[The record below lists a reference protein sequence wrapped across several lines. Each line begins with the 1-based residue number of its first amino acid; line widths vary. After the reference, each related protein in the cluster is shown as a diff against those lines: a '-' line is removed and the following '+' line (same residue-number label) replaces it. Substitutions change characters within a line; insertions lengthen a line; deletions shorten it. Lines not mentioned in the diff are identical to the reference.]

1 MQGESGV
8 TAVAHVI
15 QLSVAPVFLLLGI
28 GAMLTVMTNRLG
40 RIVDRARLIQG
51 ETRDPIVR
59 GHTAF
64 EMQTLARRGTLI
76 SRSISLCTLTAL
88 LICAV
93 IVVLFVGAFLQRD
106 TATAAAWLFVAGMI
120 AFFAGLLLFLREVL
134 VATSWLRIG
143 LRQPDALPARG
154 PKHNVI

>member
-40 RIVDRARLIQG
+40 RIVDRARVIQAIAG
-51 ETRDPIVR
+51 DPHADPHADI
-59 GHTAF
+59 
-64 EMQTLARRGTLI
+64 EMQTLSRRGTLI

-88 LICAV
+88 AICGV

-106 TATAAAWLFVAGMI
+106 TSPVAAWLFVAGMI
-120 AFFAGLLLFLREVL
+120 AFFVGLLLFLREVL
-134 VATSWLRIG
+134 AATAWLRIG
-143 LRQPDALPARG
+143 LRQFGGRSR
-154 PKHNVI
+154 